1 LAITEYQCFDKNS
14 NIWDAFEEKIVGV
27 VINLMFYV
35 ENYKKYLKNVF
46 LNFANSGILR
56 VEGRTFL
63 DTLFDENNK
72 ILSIED

>member
-1 LAITEYQCFDKNS
+1 MAITEYQCFDKNS